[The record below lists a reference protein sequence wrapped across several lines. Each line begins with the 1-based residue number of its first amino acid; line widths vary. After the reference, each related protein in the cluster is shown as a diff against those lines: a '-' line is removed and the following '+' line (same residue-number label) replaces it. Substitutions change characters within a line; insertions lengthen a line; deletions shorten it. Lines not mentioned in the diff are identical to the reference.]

1 MSSTNNSID
10 ERVNNITI
18 GVNDIIQ
25 YKLDAGTITEE
36 DANVIHDM
44 LIRIR
49 TNPEL
54 LNVIIEFNESYLSM
68 NGNSIYERVNN
79 ITFGV
84 NAIIQYELD
93 AGIITEEDGNVIRD
107 IFVRVLMLF
116 VLILVE
122 LL

>member
-18 GVNDIIQ
+18 GVNAIIQ

-36 DANVIHDM
+36 DANVIRDM

-54 LNVIIEFNESYLSM
+54 LNVIIEFNESYLAV

-79 ITFGV
+79 ITIGV

-93 AGIITEEDGNVIRD
+93 AGIITEEDANVIPD
-107 IFVRVLMLF
+107 IFIRVLMLF
-116 VLILVE
+116 LLIIVE